1 MPFWFQLMFAFI
13 ALAIIVVAFF
23 ILLKTGVI
31 VTKDGKG
38 WGFSI
43 GGKKKKEIASNPHQE
58 CPHIKDVILVMAE
71 VMRLTHEKFIIA
83 DKLKIKNQMN
93 YAEQKLDQMRTLI
106 FRDYNLIAVEKSKQS
121 LSLENNARY
130 FKLLLKDAQ
139 TNLRNLLRGSFID
152 NGFDVISERDYD
164 IYFEEKFDFIK
175 SQLLEMITDN
185 YTYEEYVT
193 LEELK
198 GVCEK
203 NEHKIKD
210 MFKDIFSKAREI
222 GIDTNLKVLQINE
235 RIEQA
240 MKRSLG
246 VSCDLGENVK

>member
-1 MPFWFQLMFAFI
+1 MPFWFQLMFALI

-23 ILLKTGVI
+23 ILIKIGVI
-31 VTKDGKG
+31 VTKDGST

-43 GGKKKKEIASNPHQE
+43 GGKKKRASTKNPHQE
-58 CPHIKDVILVMAE
+58 CPYIKDVILVMAE
-71 VMRLTHEKFIIA
+71 VMRLTNEKFIYSE
-83 DKLKIKNQMN
+83 KLKIKNQMN
-93 YAEQKLDQMRTLI
+93 YAEQKLEQIRTLI
-106 FRDYNLIAVEKSKQS
+106 FRDYNIVAVEKGKHT
-121 LSLENNARY
+121 LSLENNARF
-130 FKLLLKDAQ
+130 FKLLLKDIQ
-139 TNLRNLLRGSFID
+139 TSLRNLLRGSFID
-152 NGFDVISERDYD
+152 NGFDSISERDFD
-164 IYFEEKFDFIK
+164 IYCGEKFDFIK
-175 SQLLEMITDN
+175 SQLLEMLSDG

-198 GVCEK
+198 QICEK
-203 NEHKIKD
+203 NEHKIED

-240 MKRSLG
+240 MKRTLG